1 MYCIDKC
8 RIDNKYCDFKQS
20 AQRCGQ
26 NREACRFLD
35 REVVNEFYDFAENC
49 S

>member
-1 MYCIDKC
+1 MYNIDKC
-8 RIDNKYCDFKQS
+8 RIDNKYCGFKK
-20 AQRCGQ
+20 CEQ
-26 NREACRFLD
+26 NRESCRFLD